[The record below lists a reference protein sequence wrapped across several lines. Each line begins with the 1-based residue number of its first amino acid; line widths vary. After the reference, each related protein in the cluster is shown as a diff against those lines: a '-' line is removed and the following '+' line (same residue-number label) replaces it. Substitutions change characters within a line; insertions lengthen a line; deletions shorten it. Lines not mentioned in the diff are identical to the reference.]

1 MSKAFVIGNGTSR
14 QDFDLQR
21 LVGKGKI
28 YACNAVYRTFAPDYL
43 IAVDPKMIH
52 EIVGNNYHLDGQVW
66 TNFNKAYEKYS
77 GLFYFNPNKGWSSG
91 PTALWKAASD
101 WYQDIYIL
109 GFDYQGLFDG
119 KRVNN
124 IYADT
129 PNYKKSVEP
138 ATYYGN
144 WLRQTE
150 SVIKE
155 RSDITFYRVTKPG
168 DFNPTILNNHSN
180 YKVITYEQFEKQ
192 VFDKE

>member
-14 QDFDLQR
+14 KDFDLQR

-28 YACNAVYRTFAPDYL
+28 YACNAVYRTFAPDFL
-43 IAVDPKMIH
+43 IAVDPKMVH
-52 EIVGNNYHLDGQVW
+52 EIVANNYHLDGQVW

-77 GLFYFNPNKGWSSG
+77 QLHYFNPNKGWSSG
-91 PTALWKAASD
+91 PTALWKAATD
-101 WYQDIYIL
+101 WYQELYIL

-124 IYADT
+124 IYSDT

-144 WLRQTE
+144 WLRQSE

-155 RSDITFYRVTKPG
+155 HSDITFYRVTKEG
-168 DFNPTILNNHSN
+168 DFNPTILNNHNN

-192 VFDKE
+192 VFDQE

>member
-124 IYADT
+124 IYAGT
-129 PNYKKSVEP
+129 PNYKRTTDT

-144 WLRQTE
+144 WLKQTQR
-150 SVIKE
+150 VIKE
-155 RSDITFYRVTKPG
+155 NPNISYFRVIRQENYLP
-168 DFNPTILNNHSN
+168 PELNNISN
-180 YKVITYEQFEKQ
+180 LRTITIEEFQKMFGI
-192 VFDKE
+192 F